1 LTLSQF
7 SAAKLEH
14 PALAACYELDVSNQA
29 SDEVNMRHV
38 IIGKYRLVIISK
50 YPVCH
55 YWQVPGLRGTT
66 GVGAPVI
73 ELAAET

>member
-1 LTLSQF
+1 MRSTCGMSLLASTGLS
-7 SAAKLEH
+7 L
-14 PALAACYELDVSNQA
+14 LASI
-29 SDEVNMRHV
+29 RFV
-38 IIGKYRLVIISK
+38 IIGK